1 MAVSDQKG
9 GQKAKWVLGVYTYIY
24 IMFLLAYIEVPGVVI
39 SKCWEEHGNPLES
52 FGKVYCKR
60 LLAG

>member
-1 MAVSDQKG
+1 MGSRCI
-9 GQKAKWVLGVYTYIY
+9 YIYIY